1 MRKRLTRKIGLQS
14 CATFRSIDRG
24 KRVTQTRIGRAYGFA
39 FRSQHS
45 KNSPLTSIIKVFIGN
60 IQTNQHLCYTCHTA
74 NTRQGDPMLAVRI
87 PNEIETRL
95 DKLAT
100 LTGRPKSFYVRE
112 ALQAHLDEIEDTYTA
127 LYRLEHPAK
136 RWTLEELEKGLDLKK

>member
-1 MRKRLTRKIGLQS
+1 
-14 CATFRSIDRG
+14 
-24 KRVTQTRIGRAYGFA
+24 
-39 FRSQHS
+39 
-45 KNSPLTSIIKVFIGN
+45 
-60 IQTNQHLCYTCHTA
+60 
-74 NTRQGDPMLAVRI
+74 MLAVRI

-127 LYRLEHPAK
+127 LYRMEHPAK